1 MTADSGLGSGGPPRP
16 PGLDR
21 LAEAVADAV
30 QEIESLRAR
39 LAQAEARV
47 GESDELLREFVGG
60 KQDPAD
66 LARRLNQLEEENKAL
81 RARIEDGRA
90 SVERVLAKIQFMED
104 R

>member
-1 MTADSGLGSGGPPRP
+1 MTADSGVGPGGPPRP

-21 LAEAVADAV
+21 LAESVAEAIK
-30 QEIESLRAR
+30 EIETLRAR

-60 KQDPAD
+60 KQDPAA
-66 LARRLNQLEEENKAL
+66 LSRRLSRLEEENQAL
-81 RARIEDGRA
+81 RKRIEEGRA
-90 SVERVLAKIQFMED
+90 SVERVLSKIQFMED